1 MLSCMLVKT
10 QYVAFKSRRKK
21 NLDFCL
27 IDRVNTYCMIR
38 RYTLIQVIYKDHPD
52 KNKKNKKKIR
62 RN

>member
-27 IDRVNTYCMIR
+27 IDRGNTYCMIR

-52 KNKKNKKKIR
+52 KNKKNNQKIR